1 MLSRCLS
8 MDSTVRPSA
17 LECMQHRYFDGLWD
31 EEDVVLYD
39 GTPVRFMLQSR
50 EPSADLL
57 RLGFL
62 HAVAQ
67 FHPEAAPVVR
77 ALSARLDVPEAAL
90 G

>member
-1 MLSRCLS
+1 
-8 MDSTVRPSA
+8 
-17 LECMQHRYFDGLWD
+17 MQHRYFDGLWD

-90 G
+90 GWAHLVDTSFGPSLKIVWN